1 MFSCVKVFDF
11 IDIYLCFIVGVCER
25 ERSQP
30 YLTLRITFQG
40 PISHMCVYSAALL
53 SLQHQSG
60 SESEEP
66 LGQILRYNDSSLYEV
81 KLRAWWPVIMMMG
94 FSFFFPHLR
103 AHSQSSQVLSQLKP
117 AKFTFTQSRGKGI
130 SLQWRTA

>member
-94 FSFFFPHLR
+94 FSVFF
-103 AHSQSSQVLSQLKP
+103 SSSESSQP
-117 AKFTFTQSRGKGI
+117 EFTSLEPTQTS
-130 SLQWRTA
+130 